1 MKQYII
7 GSMLLSSILLA
18 SCSLD
23 ETPRSKFSEKEAFST
38 SKLVYVNS
46 VANVYSSIG
55 NGLYGSDGGSVHT
68 FQEFSSD
75 ASMIPGRQG
84 DWVDGGAW
92 QNIFL
97 HNFES
102 SVSKYNDVW
111 NNLYRVI
118 GLANS
123 SIDRLNK
130 YLGEHPEYAEYVYE
144 LRALRAVYYY
154 YVMDL
159 FGQVPL
165 VVSSEVSANEVNQ
178 SNRSDVFK
186 FVTSELAECI
196 PHLSDSKSQNEGEY
210 YGRITKAVAYMCMA
224 KCAINAPVY
233 TIDDTNPTS
242 YSAFV
247 GTDKSGKA
255 TASEEQGK
263 TVSEMGKNINIT
275 LDGETRN
282 AWETAVYCADQIA
295 SLGYRLQPSYAD
307 NFIVANQNSVEN
319 IWTRPNDC
327 VNYKIDDYNIVRTLH
342 YNHGGAIGYQGWN
355 GACSSKQQMLVYGY
369 GTANPDPR
377 LKLNFYTDK
386 DYMEETGKA
395 VEDGAVKGKDLEYMP
410 LAVKVDFTATDD
422 PHAMKCAGARMKK
435 YEFDKSTTQQ
445 YSFNND
451 LVIWRYA
458 DALLLKAEA
467 EYRMGNKAEAL
478 TIVNEVR
485 GRVAATPRTELTL
498 NDILNER
505 MLELA
510 WEGVRRQDQI
520 RFCTFTEP
528 TADRFKGVTHNASA
542 GDYNDDTQGYTMVY
556 PIPYAVLNLNKKLHQ
571 NPGYTK

>member
-23 ETPRSKFSEKEAFST
+23 ETPRSKFSEEEAFST
-38 SKLVYVNS
+38 PKLVYVNT

-102 SVSKYNDVW
+102 SVSKYYDVW

-118 GLANS
+118 GLANT

-165 VVSSEVSANEVNQ
+165 VVSSQVSANEVNQ

-196 PHLSDSKSQNEGEY
+196 PHLSDQKSQNEGEY

-233 TIDDTNPTS
+233 TIDDTTPTS

-275 LDGETRN
+275 LDGKTRN
-282 AWETAVYCADQIA
+282 AWETAAYCADQIA
-295 SLGYRLQPSYAD
+295 NLGYRLQPSYAD

-327 VNYKIDDYNIVRTLH
+327 VNYKIEDYNIVRTLH

-386 DYMEETGKA
+386 DYMEETGKP
-395 VEDGAVKGKDLEYMP
+395 VEDGATDKPLEYMP
-410 LAVKVDFTATDD
+410 MAVKVDFTKADD
-422 PHAMKCAGARMKK
+422 PHAMKCSGARMKK

-556 PIPYAVLNLNKKLHQ
+556 PIPYAVLNLNKKLDQ

>member
-23 ETPRSKFSEKEAFST
+23 ETPRSKFSEEEAFST
-38 SKLVYVNS
+38 PKLVYVNT

-165 VVSSEVSANEVNQ
+165 VVSSEVSANEVEQ

-233 TIDDTNPTS
+233 TIDDTTPTS

-282 AWETAVYCADQIA
+282 AWETAAYCADQIA

-327 VNYKIDDYNIVRTLH
+327 VNYKIEDYNIVRTLH

-395 VEDGAVKGKDLEYMP
+395 VEDGATDKPLEYMP
-410 LAVKVDFTATDD
+410 LAVKVDFSAADD

-498 NDILNER
+498 NDILDER

-510 WEGVRRQDQI
+510 WEGVRRPDQI

-542 GDYNDDTQGYTMVY
+542 GEYNDDTQGYTMVY
-556 PIPYAVLNLNKKLHQ
+556 PIPYAVLNLNKKLDQ

>member
-23 ETPRSKFSEKEAFST
+23 ETPRSKFSEEEAFST
-38 SKLVYVNS
+38 PKLVYVNT

-75 ASMIPGRQG
+75 ASIIPGRQG

-130 YLGEHPEYAEYVYE
+130 YLGEHPEYADYVYE

-186 FVTSELAECI
+186 FVTTELAECI

-233 TIDDTNPTS
+233 TIDDTTPTS

-275 LDGETRN
+275 LDGKTRN
-282 AWETAVYCADQIA
+282 AWETAAYCADQIA

-327 VNYKIDDYNIVRTLH
+327 VNYKIEDYNIVRTLH

-395 VEDGAVKGKDLEYMP
+395 VEDGATDKPLEYMP
-410 LAVKVDFTATDD
+410 LAVKVDFTAADD
-422 PHAMKCAGARMKK
+422 PHAMKCSGARMKK

-485 GRVAATPRTELTL
+485 ARVAATPRTELTL
-498 NDILNER
+498 NDILDER

-556 PIPYAVLNLNKKLHQ
+556 PIPYAVLNLNKKLGQ

>member
-23 ETPRSKFSEKEAFST
+23 ETPRSKFSEEEAFST
-38 SKLVYVNS
+38 PKLVYVNT

-130 YLGEHPEYAEYVYE
+130 YLDEHPEYAEYVYE

-165 VVSSEVSANEVNQ
+165 VVSSQVSANEVAQ

-233 TIDDTNPTS
+233 TIDDTTPTS

-275 LDGETRN
+275 LDGKTRN
-282 AWETAVYCADQIA
+282 AWETAAYCADQIA

-327 VNYKIDDYNIVRTLH
+327 VNYKIEDYNIVRTLH

-395 VEDGAVKGKDLEYMP
+395 VEDGATDKPLEYMP

-422 PHAMKCAGARMKK
+422 PHAMKCSGARMKK

-498 NDILNER
+498 NDILDER

-556 PIPYAVLNLNKKLHQ
+556 PIPYAVLNLNKKLGQ

>member
-23 ETPRSKFSEKEAFST
+23 ETPRSKFSEEEAFST
-38 SKLVYVNS
+38 PKLVYVNT

-130 YLGEHPEYAEYVYE
+130 YLDEHPEYAEYVYE

-165 VVSSEVSANEVNQ
+165 VVSSQVSANEVAQ

-233 TIDDTNPTS
+233 TIDDTTPTS

-275 LDGETRN
+275 LDGKTRN

-327 VNYKIDDYNIVRTLH
+327 VNYKIEDYNIVRTLH

-395 VEDGAVKGKDLEYMP
+395 VEDGATDKPLEYMP
-410 LAVKVDFTATDD
+410 LAVKVDFTAADD
-422 PHAMKCAGARMKK
+422 PHAMKCSGARMKK

-498 NDILNER
+498 NDILDER

-556 PIPYAVLNLNKKLHQ
+556 PIPYAVLNLNKKLDQ

>member
-23 ETPRSKFSEKEAFST
+23 ETPRSKFSEEEAFST
-38 SKLVYVNS
+38 PKLVYVNT

-130 YLGEHPEYAEYVYE
+130 YLGEHPEYADYVYE

-165 VVSSEVSANEVNQ
+165 VVSSEVSANEVEQ

-233 TIDDTNPTS
+233 TIDDTTPTS

-282 AWETAVYCADQIA
+282 AWETAAYCADQIA

-327 VNYKIDDYNIVRTLH
+327 VNYKIEDYNIVRTLH

-395 VEDGAVKGKDLEYMP
+395 VEDGATDKPLEYMP
-410 LAVKVDFTATDD
+410 LAVKVDFTAADD
-422 PHAMKCAGARMKK
+422 PHAMKCSGARMKK

-485 GRVAATPRTELTL
+485 ARVAATPRTELTL
-498 NDILNER
+498 NDILDER

-510 WEGVRRQDQI
+510 WEGVRRPDQI

-556 PIPYAVLNLNKKLHQ
+556 PIPYAVLNLNKKLDQ

>member
-23 ETPRSKFSEKEAFST
+23 ETPRSKFSEEEAFST
-38 SKLVYVNS
+38 PKLVYVNT

-130 YLGEHPEYAEYVYE
+130 YLGEHPEYADYVYE

-165 VVSSEVSANEVNQ
+165 VVSSEVSANEVEQ

-233 TIDDTNPTS
+233 TIDDTTPTS

-282 AWETAVYCADQIA
+282 AWETAAYCADQIA

-327 VNYKIDDYNIVRTLH
+327 VNYKIEDYNIVRTLH

-395 VEDGAVKGKDLEYMP
+395 VEDGATDKPLEYMP
-410 LAVKVDFTATDD
+410 LAVKVDFSAADD

-485 GRVAATPRTELTL
+485 ARVAATPRTELTL
-498 NDILNER
+498 NDILDER

-510 WEGVRRQDQI
+510 WEGVRRPDQI

-556 PIPYAVLNLNKKLHQ
+556 PIPYAVLNLNKKLNQ

>member
-18 SCSLD
+18 SCSLA
-23 ETPRSKFSEKEAFST
+23 ETPRSKFSEEEAFST
-38 SKLVYVNS
+38 PKLVYVNT

-233 TIDDTNPTS
+233 TIDDTTPTS

-263 TVSEMGKNINIT
+263 TVSEMGKNITIT

-327 VNYKIDDYNIVRTLH
+327 VNYKIEDYNIVRTLH

-395 VEDGAVKGKDLEYMP
+395 VEDGATDKPLEYMP

-422 PHAMKCAGARMKK
+422 PHAMKCSGARMKK

-445 YSFNND
+445 FSFNND

-498 NDILNER
+498 NDILDER

>member
-23 ETPRSKFSEKEAFST
+23 ETPRSKFSEEEAFST
-38 SKLVYVNS
+38 PKLVYVNT

-130 YLGEHPEYAEYVYE
+130 YLDEHPEYAEYVYE

-165 VVSSEVSANEVNQ
+165 VVSSQVSANEVAQ

-233 TIDDTNPTS
+233 TIDDTTPTS

-275 LDGETRN
+275 LDGKTRN

-327 VNYKIDDYNIVRTLH
+327 INYKIEDYNIVRTLH

-369 GTANPDPR
+369 GTANLDPR

-395 VEDGAVKGKDLEYMP
+395 VEDGATGKDLEYMP
-410 LAVKVDFTATDD
+410 MAVKVDFTAADD
-422 PHAMKCAGARMKK
+422 PHAMKCSGARMKK

-498 NDILNER
+498 NDILDER

-556 PIPYAVLNLNKKLHQ
+556 PIPYAVLNLNKKLGQ

>member
-23 ETPRSKFSEKEAFST
+23 ETPRSKFSEEEAFST
-38 SKLVYVNS
+38 PKLVYVNT

-165 VVSSEVSANEVNQ
+165 VVSSEVSANEVAQ

-233 TIDDTNPTS
+233 TIDDTTPTS

-275 LDGETRN
+275 LDGKTRN
-282 AWETAVYCADQIA
+282 AWETAAYCADQIA

-327 VNYKIDDYNIVRTLH
+327 VNYKIEDYNIVRTLH

-395 VEDGAVKGKDLEYMP
+395 VEDGATDKPLEYMP
-410 LAVKVDFTATDD
+410 LAVKVDFTAADD
-422 PHAMKCAGARMKK
+422 PHAMKCSGARMKK

-498 NDILNER
+498 NDILDER

-556 PIPYAVLNLNKKLHQ
+556 PIPYAVLNLNKKLGQ

>member
-23 ETPRSKFSEKEAFST
+23 ETPRSKFSEEEAFST
-38 SKLVYVNS
+38 PKLVYVNT

-165 VVSSEVSANEVNQ
+165 VVSSAVSANDVEQ

-233 TIDDTNPTS
+233 TIDDTTPTS

-275 LDGETRN
+275 LDGKTRN
-282 AWETAVYCADQIA
+282 AWKTAVYCADQIA

-327 VNYKIDDYNIVRTLH
+327 VNYKIEDYNIVRTLH
-342 YNHGGAIGYQGWN
+342 YNHGGAIGYEGWN
-355 GACSSKQQMLVYGY
+355 GACSSKQQMLVYDY
-369 GTANPDPR
+369 GTDNPDPR

-395 VEDGAVKGKDLEYMP
+395 VEDGATGKDLEYMP
-410 LAVKVDFTATDD
+410 MAVKVDFSAADD
-422 PHAMKCAGARMKK
+422 SHAMKCAGARMKK
-435 YEFDKSTTQQ
+435 YEFDKSATQQ

-458 DALLLKAEA
+458 DVLLLKAEA

-485 GRVAATPRTELTL
+485 ARVAATPRTELTL

-510 WEGVRRQDQI
+510 WEGVRRPDQI

-556 PIPYAVLNLNKKLHQ
+556 PIPYAVLNLNKKLNQ

>member
-23 ETPRSKFSEKEAFST
+23 ETPRSKFSEEEAFST
-38 SKLVYVNS
+38 PKLVYVNT

-130 YLGEHPEYAEYVYE
+130 YLGEHPEYADYVYE

-165 VVSSEVSANEVNQ
+165 VVSSEVSANEVEQ

-233 TIDDTNPTS
+233 TIDDTTPTS

-275 LDGETRN
+275 LDGKTRN
-282 AWETAVYCADQIA
+282 AWKTAVYCADQIA

-307 NFIVANQNSVEN
+307 NFIVTNQNSVEN

-327 VNYKIDDYNIVRTLH
+327 VNYKIEDYNIVRTLH
-342 YNHGGAIGYQGWN
+342 YNHGGAIGYEGWN
-355 GACSSKQQMLVYGY
+355 GACSSKQQMLVYDY
-369 GTANPDPR
+369 GTDNPDPR

-395 VEDGAVKGKDLEYMP
+395 VEDGATGKDLEYMP
-410 LAVKVDFTATDD
+410 MAVKVDFSAADD

-435 YEFDKSTTQQ
+435 YEFDKSATQQ

-458 DALLLKAEA
+458 DVLLLKAEA

-485 GRVAATPRTELTL
+485 ARVAATPRTELTL

-510 WEGVRRQDQI
+510 WEGVRRPDQI

-556 PIPYAVLNLNKKLHQ
+556 PIPYAVLNLNKKLNQ

>member
-23 ETPRSKFSEKEAFST
+23 ETPRSKFSEEEAFST
-38 SKLVYVNS
+38 PKLVYVNT

-130 YLGEHPEYAEYVYE
+130 YLGEHPEYADYVYE

-165 VVSSEVSANEVNQ
+165 VVSSEVSANEVEQ
-178 SNRSDVFK
+178 SNRSNVFK

-233 TIDDTNPTS
+233 TIDDTTPTS

-282 AWETAVYCADQIA
+282 AWETAAYCADQIA

-327 VNYKIDDYNIVRTLH
+327 VNYKIEDYNIVRTLH

-395 VEDGAVKGKDLEYMP
+395 VEDGATDKPLEYMP
-410 LAVKVDFTATDD
+410 LAVKVDFSAADD

-485 GRVAATPRTELTL
+485 ARVAATPRTELTL
-498 NDILNER
+498 NDILDER

-510 WEGVRRQDQI
+510 WEGVRRPDQI

-556 PIPYAVLNLNKKLHQ
+556 PIPYAVLNLNKKLDQ

>member
-23 ETPRSKFSEKEAFST
+23 ETPRSKFSEEEAFST
-38 SKLVYVNS
+38 PKLVYVNT

-233 TIDDTNPTS
+233 NIDDTNPTS

-395 VEDGAVKGKDLEYMP
+395 VEDGATGKDLEYMP
-410 LAVKVDFTATDD
+410 LAVKVDFTAADD
-422 PHAMKCAGARMKK
+422 PHAMKCSGARMKK

-498 NDILNER
+498 NDILDER

-556 PIPYAVLNLNKKLHQ
+556 PIPYAVLNLNKKLGQ

>member
-23 ETPRSKFSEKEAFST
+23 ETPRSKFSEEEAFST
-38 SKLVYVNS
+38 PKLVYVNT

-130 YLGEHPEYAEYVYE
+130 YLGEHPEYADYVYE

-165 VVSSEVSANEVNQ
+165 VVSSEVSANEVEQ

-233 TIDDTNPTS
+233 TIDDTTPTS

-327 VNYKIDDYNIVRTLH
+327 VNYKIEDYNIVRTLH

-395 VEDGAVKGKDLEYMP
+395 VEDGATDKPLEYMP
-410 LAVKVDFTATDD
+410 LAVKVDFTAADD
-422 PHAMKCAGARMKK
+422 PHAMKCSGARMKK

-485 GRVAATPRTELTL
+485 GRVAATPHTELTL

-556 PIPYAVLNLNKKLHQ
+556 PIPYAVLNLNKKLGQ

>member
-23 ETPRSKFSEKEAFST
+23 ETPRSKFSEEEAFST
-38 SKLVYVNS
+38 PKLVYVNT

-165 VVSSEVSANEVNQ
+165 VVSSQVSANDVEQ

-233 TIDDTNPTS
+233 TIDDTTPTS

-275 LDGETRN
+275 LDGKTRN

-327 VNYKIDDYNIVRTLH
+327 VNYKIEDYNIVRTLH
-342 YNHGGAIGYQGWN
+342 YNHGGAIGYEGWN
-355 GACSSKQQMLVYGY
+355 GACSSKQQMLVYDY
-369 GTANPDPR
+369 GTDNPDPR

-395 VEDGAVKGKDLEYMP
+395 VEDGATGKDLEYMP
-410 LAVKVDFTATDD
+410 MAVKVDFSAADD

-435 YEFDKSTTQQ
+435 YEFDKSATQQ

-458 DALLLKAEA
+458 DVLLLKAEA

-485 GRVAATPRTELTL
+485 ARVAATPRTELTL

-510 WEGVRRQDQI
+510 WEGVRRPDQI

-556 PIPYAVLNLNKKLHQ
+556 PIPYAVLNLNKKLNQ

>member
-23 ETPRSKFSEKEAFST
+23 ETPRSKFSEEEAFST
-38 SKLVYVNS
+38 PKLVYVNT

-165 VVSSEVSANEVNQ
+165 VVSSQVSANEVNQ

-233 TIDDTNPTS
+233 TIDDTTPTS

-282 AWETAVYCADQIA
+282 AWETAAYCADQIA

-327 VNYKIDDYNIVRTLH
+327 VNYKIEDYNIVRTLH

-395 VEDGAVKGKDLEYMP
+395 VEDGATDKPLEYMP
-410 LAVKVDFTATDD
+410 LAVKVDFSAADD

-485 GRVAATPRTELTL
+485 GRIAATPRTELTL
-498 NDILNER
+498 NDILDER

-510 WEGVRRQDQI
+510 WEGVRRPDQI

-556 PIPYAVLNLNKKLHQ
+556 PIPYAVLNLNKKLDQ

>member
-23 ETPRSKFSEKEAFST
+23 ETPRSKFSEEEAFST
-38 SKLVYVNS
+38 PKLVYVNT

-130 YLGEHPEYAEYVYE
+130 YLDEHPEYAEYVYE

-165 VVSSEVSANEVNQ
+165 VVSSQVSANEVNQ

-233 TIDDTNPTS
+233 TIDDTTPTS

-255 TASEEQGK
+255 TASEEQGN
-263 TVSEMGKNINIT
+263 TISEMGKKIKIT
-275 LDGETRN
+275 LDGKTRN

-327 VNYKIDDYNIVRTLH
+327 VNYKIEDYNIVRTLH

-395 VEDGAVKGKDLEYMP
+395 VEDGATDKPLEYMP
-410 LAVKVDFTATDD
+410 LAVKVDFSAADD

-451 LVIWRYA
+451 LVIWRYT

-485 GRVAATPRTELTL
+485 ARVAATPRTELTL
-498 NDILNER
+498 NDILDER

-556 PIPYAVLNLNKKLHQ
+556 PIPYAVLNLNKKLDQ

>member
-282 AWETAVYCADQIA
+282 AWKTAVYCADQIA
-295 SLGYRLQPSYAD
+295 SLGYCLQPSYAD

-327 VNYKIDDYNIVRTLH
+327 VNYKIEDYNIVRTLH

-395 VEDGAVKGKDLEYMP
+395 VEDGATGKDLEYMP

-467 EYRMGNKAEAL
+467 EYRMGKKAEAL

-498 NDILNER
+498 NDILDER

>member
-233 TIDDTNPTS
+233 NIDDTNPTS

-255 TASEEQGK
+255 TASEEQGN

-395 VEDGAVKGKDLEYMP
+395 VEDGATGKDLEYMP

-467 EYRMGNKAEAL
+467 EYRMGKKAEAL

-498 NDILNER
+498 NDILDER

>member
-7 GSMLLSSILLA
+7 GSMLLSSVLLA
-18 SCSLD
+18 GCSLD
-23 ETPRSKFSEKEAFST
+23 ENPRSKFSEEEAFST
-38 SKLVYVNS
+38 PKLVYVNT

-130 YLGEHPEYAEYVYE
+130 YLDEHPEYAEYVYE

-165 VVSSEVSANEVNQ
+165 VVSSQVSANEVAQ

-224 KCAINAPVY
+224 KCAINSPVY
-233 TIDDTNPTS
+233 TIDDTTPTS

-275 LDGETRN
+275 LDGKTRN
-282 AWETAVYCADQIA
+282 AWETAAYCADQIA

-327 VNYKIDDYNIVRTLH
+327 VNYKIEDYNIVRTLH

-395 VEDGAVKGKDLEYMP
+395 VEDGATDKPLEYMP
-410 LAVKVDFTATDD
+410 LAVKVDFTAADD
-422 PHAMKCAGARMKK
+422 PHAMKCSGARMKK

-498 NDILNER
+498 NDILDER

-556 PIPYAVLNLNKKLHQ
+556 PIPYAVLNLNKKLGQ

>member
-23 ETPRSKFSEKEAFST
+23 ETPRSKFSEEEAFST
-38 SKLVYVNS
+38 PKLVYVNT

-84 DWVDGGAW
+84 DWLDGGAW

-130 YLGEHPEYAEYVYE
+130 YLDEHPEYAEYVYE

-165 VVSSEVSANEVNQ
+165 VVSSQVSANEVAQ

-233 TIDDTNPTS
+233 TIDDTTPTS

-263 TVSEMGKNINIT
+263 TVSEMGNKINIT
-275 LDGETRN
+275 LDGKTRN
-282 AWETAVYCADQIA
+282 AWETAAYCADQIA

-327 VNYKIDDYNIVRTLH
+327 VNYKIDDYNIERTLH

-355 GACSSKQQMLVYGY
+355 GACSSKQQMQVYGY

-395 VEDGAVKGKDLEYMP
+395 VEDGATDKPLEYMP
-410 LAVKVDFTATDD
+410 LAVKVDFTAADD

-485 GRVAATPRTELTL
+485 DRVAATPRTELTL
-498 NDILNER
+498 NDILDER

-510 WEGVRRQDQI
+510 WEGVRRPDQI

-528 TADRFKGVTHNASA
+528 TADRFNGVTHNASA

-556 PIPYAVLNLNKKLHQ
+556 PIPYAVLNLNKNLKQ

>member
-38 SKLVYVNS
+38 SKLVYVNT

-130 YLGEHPEYAEYVYE
+130 YLGEHPEYAGYVYE

-233 TIDDTNPTS
+233 TIDDTTPTS

-255 TASEEQGK
+255 TASEEQGN
-263 TVSEMGKNINIT
+263 TVSEMGKNITIT

-282 AWETAVYCADQIA
+282 AWETAAYCADQIA

-327 VNYKIDDYNIVRTLH
+327 VNYKIEDYNIVRTLH

-467 EYRMGNKAEAL
+467 EYRMGKKAEAL

-498 NDILNER
+498 NDILDER

-528 TADRFKGVTHNASA
+528 TADRFNGVTHNASA

>member
-23 ETPRSKFSEKEAFST
+23 ETPRSKFSEEEAFST
-38 SKLVYVNS
+38 PKLVYVNT

-130 YLGEHPEYAEYVYE
+130 YLGEHPEYADYVYE

-165 VVSSEVSANEVNQ
+165 VVSSEVSANEVEQ

-233 TIDDTNPTS
+233 TIDDTAPTS
-242 YSAFV
+242 YCAFV

-327 VNYKIDDYNIVRTLH
+327 VNYKIEDYNIVRTLH

-395 VEDGAVKGKDLEYMP
+395 VEDGATDKPLEYMP
-410 LAVKVDFTATDD
+410 LAVKVDFSAADD
-422 PHAMKCAGARMKK
+422 PHAMKCSGARMKK

-485 GRVAATPRTELTL
+485 ARVAATPRTELTL
-498 NDILNER
+498 NDILDER

-510 WEGVRRQDQI
+510 WEGVRRPDQI

-556 PIPYAVLNLNKKLHQ
+556 PIPYAVLNLNKKLDQ

>member
-23 ETPRSKFSEKEAFST
+23 ETPRSKFSEEEAFST
-38 SKLVYVNS
+38 PKLVYVNT

-102 SVSKYNDVW
+102 SVSRYNDVW

-130 YLGEHPEYAEYVYE
+130 YLDEHPEYAEYVYE

-165 VVSSEVSANEVNQ
+165 VVSSQVSANEVAQ

-233 TIDDTNPTS
+233 TIDDTTPTS

-275 LDGETRN
+275 LDGKTRN
-282 AWETAVYCADQIA
+282 AWETAAYCADQIA

-327 VNYKIDDYNIVRTLH
+327 VNYKIEDYNIVRTLH

-395 VEDGAVKGKDLEYMP
+395 VEDGATDKPLEYMP
-410 LAVKVDFTATDD
+410 LAVKVDFTAADD
-422 PHAMKCAGARMKK
+422 PHAMKCSGARMKK

-498 NDILNER
+498 NDILDER

-556 PIPYAVLNLNKKLHQ
+556 PIPYAVLNLNKKLGQ

>member
-23 ETPRSKFSEKEAFST
+23 ETPRSKFSEEEAFST
-38 SKLVYVNS
+38 PKLVYVNT

-233 TIDDTNPTS
+233 TIDDTTPTS

-282 AWETAVYCADQIA
+282 AWETAAYCADQIA

-327 VNYKIDDYNIVRTLH
+327 VNYKIEDYNIVRTLH

-395 VEDGAVKGKDLEYMP
+395 VEDGATGKDLEYMP
-410 LAVKVDFTATDD
+410 LAVKVDFSAEDD

-485 GRVAATPRTELTL
+485 ARVAATPRTELTL
-498 NDILNER
+498 NDILDER

-510 WEGVRRQDQI
+510 WEGVRRPDQI

-528 TADRFKGVTHNASA
+528 TADRFNGVTHNASA

-556 PIPYAVLNLNKKLHQ
+556 PIPYAVLNLNKNLKQ

>member
-23 ETPRSKFSEKEAFST
+23 ETPRSKFSEEEAFST
-38 SKLVYVNS
+38 PKLVYVNT

-130 YLGEHPEYAEYVYE
+130 YLDEHPEYAEYVYE

-165 VVSSEVSANEVNQ
+165 VVSSQVSANEVAQ

-233 TIDDTNPTS
+233 TIDDTTPTS

-275 LDGETRN
+275 LDGKTRN
-282 AWETAVYCADQIA
+282 AWETAAYCADQIA

-327 VNYKIDDYNIVRTLH
+327 VNYKIEDYNIVRTLH

-395 VEDGAVKGKDLEYMP
+395 VEDGATDKPLEYMP
-410 LAVKVDFTATDD
+410 LAVKVDFTAADD
-422 PHAMKCAGARMKK
+422 PHAMKCSGARMKK

-485 GRVAATPRTELTL
+485 GRVAATPRSELTL
-498 NDILNER
+498 NDILDER

-556 PIPYAVLNLNKKLHQ
+556 PIPYAVLNLNKKLGQ

>member
-23 ETPRSKFSEKEAFST
+23 ETPRSKFSEEEAFST
-38 SKLVYVNS
+38 PKLVYVNT

-130 YLGEHPEYAEYVYE
+130 YLGEHPEYADYVYE

-165 VVSSEVSANEVNQ
+165 VVSSEVSANEVEQ

-233 TIDDTNPTS
+233 TIDDTTPTS

-282 AWETAVYCADQIA
+282 AWETVVYCADQIA

-327 VNYKIDDYNIVRTLH
+327 VNYKIEDYNIVRTLH

-395 VEDGAVKGKDLEYMP
+395 VEDGATDKPLEYMP
-410 LAVKVDFTATDD
+410 LAVKVDFSAADD

-498 NDILNER
+498 NDILDER

-556 PIPYAVLNLNKKLHQ
+556 PIPYAVLNLNKKLDQ

>member
-255 TASEEQGK
+255 TASEVQGK

-395 VEDGAVKGKDLEYMP
+395 VEDGATGKDLEYMP

-485 GRVAATPRTELTL
+485 GRVAATLRTELTL
-498 NDILNER
+498 NDILDER

>member
-23 ETPRSKFSEKEAFST
+23 ETPRSKFSEEEAFST
-38 SKLVYVNS
+38 PKLVYVNT

-130 YLGEHPEYAEYVYE
+130 YLGEHPEYADYVYE

-165 VVSSEVSANEVNQ
+165 VVSSEVSANEVEQ

-233 TIDDTNPTS
+233 TIDDTTPTS

-247 GTDKSGKA
+247 GIDKSGKA
-255 TASEEQGK
+255 TASEEQGNAI
-263 TVSEMGKNINIT
+263 SEMGKKINIT

-282 AWETAVYCADQIA
+282 AWETAAYCADQIA

-327 VNYKIDDYNIVRTLH
+327 VNYKIEDYNIVRTLH

-395 VEDGAVKGKDLEYMP
+395 VEDGATDKPLEYMP
-410 LAVKVDFTATDD
+410 LAVKVDFSAADD

-485 GRVAATPRTELTL
+485 ARVAATPRTELTL
-498 NDILNER
+498 NDILDER

-556 PIPYAVLNLNKKLHQ
+556 PIPYAVLNLNKKLDQ

>member
-23 ETPRSKFSEKEAFST
+23 ETPRSKFSEEEAFST
-38 SKLVYVNS
+38 PKLVYVNT

-84 DWVDGGAW
+84 DWVDGAW

-118 GLANS
+118 GLANF

-165 VVSSEVSANEVNQ
+165 VVSSQVSANEVNQ

-233 TIDDTNPTS
+233 TIDDTTPTS

-263 TVSEMGKNINIT
+263 TVSEMGKKINIT

-282 AWETAVYCADQIA
+282 AWETAAYCADQIA

-327 VNYKIDDYNIVRTLH
+327 VNYKIEDYNIVRTLH

-355 GACSSKQQMLVYGY
+355 GACSSKQQMQVYGY

-395 VEDGAVKGKDLEYMP
+395 VEDGATGKDLEYMP
-410 LAVKVDFTATDD
+410 LAVKVDFSAADD

-498 NDILNER
+498 NDILDER

-556 PIPYAVLNLNKKLHQ
+556 PIPYAVLNLNKKLGQ

>member
-23 ETPRSKFSEKEAFST
+23 ETPRSKFSEEEAFST
-38 SKLVYVNS
+38 PKLVYVNT

-130 YLGEHPEYAEYVYE
+130 YLDEHPEYAEYVYE

-165 VVSSEVSANEVNQ
+165 VVSSQVSANEVAQ

-233 TIDDTNPTS
+233 TIDDTTPTS

-275 LDGETRN
+275 LDGKTRN
-282 AWETAVYCADQIA
+282 AWETAAYCADQIA

-327 VNYKIDDYNIVRTLH
+327 VNYKIEDYNIVRTLH

-395 VEDGAVKGKDLEYMP
+395 VEDGATDKPLEYMP
-410 LAVKVDFTATDD
+410 LAVKVDFTAADD
-422 PHAMKCAGARMKK
+422 PHAMKCSGARMKK

>member
-23 ETPRSKFSEKEAFST
+23 ETPRSKFSEEEAFST
-38 SKLVYVNS
+38 PKLVYVNT

-165 VVSSEVSANEVNQ
+165 VVSSEVSANEVEQ

-233 TIDDTNPTS
+233 TIDDTTPTS

-275 LDGETRN
+275 LDGKTRN
-282 AWETAVYCADQIA
+282 AWETAAYCADQIA

-327 VNYKIDDYNIVRTLH
+327 VNYKIEDYNIVRTLH

-377 LKLNFYTDK
+377 LKFNFYTDK

-395 VEDGAVKGKDLEYMP
+395 VEDGATDKPLEYMP
-410 LAVKVDFTATDD
+410 LAVKVDFSAADD

-485 GRVAATPRTELTL
+485 ARVAATPRTELTL
-498 NDILNER
+498 NDILDER

-556 PIPYAVLNLNKKLHQ
+556 PIPYAVLNLNKKLDQ

>member
-23 ETPRSKFSEKEAFST
+23 ETPRSKFSEEEAFST
-38 SKLVYVNS
+38 PKLVYVNT

-165 VVSSEVSANEVNQ
+165 VVSSQVSANEVEQ

-233 TIDDTNPTS
+233 TIDDTTPTS

-327 VNYKIDDYNIVRTLH
+327 VNYKIEDYNIVRTLH

-395 VEDGAVKGKDLEYMP
+395 VEDGATDKPLEYMP
-410 LAVKVDFTATDD
+410 LAVKVDFSAADD
-422 PHAMKCAGARMKK
+422 PHAMKCSGARMKK

-485 GRVAATPRTELTL
+485 ARVAATPRTELTL
-498 NDILNER
+498 NDILDER

-556 PIPYAVLNLNKKLHQ
+556 PIPYAVLNLNKKLGQ

>member
-165 VVSSEVSANEVNQ
+165 VVSSQVSANEVEQ

-395 VEDGAVKGKDLEYMP
+395 VEDGATGKDLEYMP

-422 PHAMKCAGARMKK
+422 PHAMKCSGARMKK

-445 YSFNND
+445 FSFNND

-467 EYRMGNKAEAL
+467 EYRMDNKAEAL

-498 NDILNER
+498 NDILDER

>member
-23 ETPRSKFSEKEAFST
+23 ETPRSKFSEEEAFST
-38 SKLVYVNS
+38 PKLVYVNT

-130 YLGEHPEYAEYVYE
+130 YLDEHPEYAEYVYE

-165 VVSSEVSANEVNQ
+165 VVSSQVSANEVNQ

-233 TIDDTNPTS
+233 TIDDTTPTS

-275 LDGETRN
+275 LDGKTRN
-282 AWETAVYCADQIA
+282 AWETAAYCADQIA

-327 VNYKIDDYNIVRTLH
+327 VNYKIEDYNIVRTLH

-395 VEDGAVKGKDLEYMP
+395 VEDGATDKPLEYMP
-410 LAVKVDFTATDD
+410 LAVKVDFTAADD
-422 PHAMKCAGARMKK
+422 PHAMKCSGARMKK

-478 TIVNEVR
+478 SIVNEVR

-498 NDILNER
+498 NDILDER

-556 PIPYAVLNLNKKLHQ
+556 PIPYAVLNLNKKLGQ

>member
-295 SLGYRLQPSYAD
+295 SFGYRLQPSYAD

-395 VEDGAVKGKDLEYMP
+395 VEDGATGKDLEYMP

-498 NDILNER
+498 NDILDER

>member
-23 ETPRSKFSEKEAFST
+23 ETPRSKFSEEEAFST
-38 SKLVYVNS
+38 PKLVYVNT

-165 VVSSEVSANEVNQ
+165 VVSSEVSANEVEQ

-233 TIDDTNPTS
+233 TIDDTTPTS

-327 VNYKIDDYNIVRTLH
+327 VNYKIEDYNIVRTLH

-395 VEDGAVKGKDLEYMP
+395 VEDGATDKPLEYMP
-410 LAVKVDFTATDD
+410 LAVKVDFSAADD

-485 GRVAATPRTELTL
+485 ARVAATPRTELTL
-498 NDILNER
+498 NDILDER

-556 PIPYAVLNLNKKLHQ
+556 PIPYAVLNLNKKLDQ

>member
-23 ETPRSKFSEKEAFST
+23 ETPRSKFSEEEAFST
-38 SKLVYVNS
+38 PKLVYVNT

-130 YLGEHPEYAEYVYE
+130 YLYEHPEYAEYVYE

-165 VVSSEVSANEVNQ
+165 VVSSQVSANEVAQ

-233 TIDDTNPTS
+233 TIDDTTPTS

-275 LDGETRN
+275 LDGKTRN
-282 AWETAVYCADQIA
+282 AWETAAYCADQIA

-327 VNYKIDDYNIVRTLH
+327 VNYKIEDYNIVRTLH

-395 VEDGAVKGKDLEYMP
+395 VEDGATDKPLEYMP
-410 LAVKVDFTATDD
+410 LAVKVDFTAADD
-422 PHAMKCAGARMKK
+422 PHAMKCSGARMKK

-498 NDILNER
+498 NDILDER

-556 PIPYAVLNLNKKLHQ
+556 PIPYAVLNLNKKLDQ

>member
-23 ETPRSKFSEKEAFST
+23 ETPRSKFSEEEAFST
-38 SKLVYVNS
+38 PKLVYVNT

-75 ASMIPGRQG
+75 ASIIPGRQG

-130 YLGEHPEYAEYVYE
+130 YLGEHPEYADYVYE

-165 VVSSEVSANEVNQ
+165 VVSSEVSANEVEQ

-233 TIDDTNPTS
+233 TIDDTAPTS
-242 YSAFV
+242 YCAFV

-327 VNYKIDDYNIVRTLH
+327 VNYKIEDYNIVRTLH

-395 VEDGAVKGKDLEYMP
+395 VEDGATDKPLEYMP
-410 LAVKVDFTATDD
+410 LAVKVDFTAADD
-422 PHAMKCAGARMKK
+422 PHAMKCSGARMKK

-485 GRVAATPRTELTL
+485 ARVAATPRTELTL
-498 NDILNER
+498 NDILDER

-510 WEGVRRQDQI
+510 WEGVRRPDQI

-556 PIPYAVLNLNKKLHQ
+556 PIPYAVLNLNKKLDQ